1 MVDGLS
7 DPLLTVM
14 QDFKTTC
21 EQAAKAGGRV
31 LLGWRDRFVARAKG
45 PADLV
50 TEADLAS
57 QATIR
62 DIIGQA
68 FPDHDFVGE
77 EDIPC
82 RTEGSGAG
90 EARAR
95 GSAHGY
101 RWFVDPLDGTTNY
114 VHRLEHYCVSVALE
128 HQGSILVGSVYDPVR
143 DECFTAVAG
152 EGACLNGQPLRTSQT
167 DRLEAALVA
176 ASFSA
181 RVPRGSP
188 EVLRLVELVHRSQA
202 TRRMGS
208 AALNLCY
215 VAAGRLDAYWA
226 SSVHAWDVAAG
237 VLLVQEAGGCVT
249 RIDGTAFDLWN
260 PELAVSATPPLHRQ
274 LLEALGAATATSCE
288 SPRSD
293 HG

>member
-1 MVDGLS
+1 
-7 DPLLTVM
+7 M
-14 QDFKTTC
+14 QDLKTTC

-77 EDIPC
+77 EDVPS
-82 RTEGSGAG
+82 RYAASGAG
-90 EARAR
+90 EARAAS
-95 GSAHGY
+95 GSPHGY
-101 RWFVDPLDGTTNY
+101 RWYVDPLDGTTNY
-114 VHRLEHYCVSVALE
+114 VHKLEHYCVSVALE
-128 HQGSILVGSVYDPVR
+128 HQGRILVGSVYDPVR
-143 DECFTAVAG
+143 DECFTAAAG
-152 EGACLNGQPLRTSQT
+152 KGAYLNGQPLSTSQT

-176 ASFSA
+176 CSFSA
-181 RVPRGSP
+181 QVPRGSP
-188 EVLRLVELVHRSQA
+188 EVRRFVELLHRSQA
-202 TRRMGS
+202 TRRLGS

-226 SSVHAWDVAAG
+226 SSVQAWDVAAG

-274 LLEALGAATATSCE
+274 LLEALGVATATVSA

-293 HG
+293 QSHL